1 LHFDLSTFDVFGT
14 FAAGAELH
22 MAPHEATLSPFKL
35 AEFIRTAELTQW
47 FSVPSVLNY
56 MAKFDVVK
64 LADFAAL
71 RRVLWCGEVLPT
83 PVLSYWMRR
92 LPHVRFTN
100 LYGPTET
107 TIASS
112 FYDVRAC
119 PRDERA
125 PIPIGAGCD
134 GEELIVLDR
143 DLQPVPLGVIGD
155 LYIGGSGLSP
165 GYWRDSEKTA
175 AAFLHVSRDGNANY
189 RIYRT
194 GDLAR
199 CGEDGLLYFIGRNDT
214 QIKSRG
220 YRIELGEIEAALST
234 LPDLQESA
242 VVAIDRS
249 GFEGWLICCA
259 YVPQRESL
267 ATPVSLR
274 KELEKNVPGYMIPA
288 RWMICTTLPKNAN
301 GKIDRPKLKE
311 LFLQI
316 ENCARSQNDQCA
328 HRKTSRFA

>member
-1 LHFDLSTFDVFGT
+1 MV
-14 FAAGAELH
+14 
-22 MAPHEATLSPFKL
+22 PHETSLSPFKL

-64 LADFAAL
+64 FDDFPAL

-83 PVLSYWMRR
+83 PVLSHWMRR

-100 LYGPTET
+100 LYGPTEA

-112 FYDVRAC
+112 FHDVPAC
-119 PRDERA
+119 PRDDKE
-125 PIPIGAGCD
+125 PIPIGRACD
-134 GEELIVLDR
+134 GEELVVLDQN
-143 DLQPVPLGVIGD
+143 LQPVPPGVVGE

-165 GYWRDSEKTA
+165 GYWRDPEKTQA
-175 AAFLHVSRDGNANY
+175 SFLHIGCNGNTNY

-199 CGEDGLLYFIGRNDT
+199 RDENGLVYFVGRNDT

-220 YRIELGEIEAALST
+220 YRIELGEIEAALNA

-242 VVAIDRS
+242 VVAIDRL

-259 YVPQRESL
+259 YVLQGGSV
-267 ATPVSLR
+267 ATPACLR
-274 KELEKNVPGYMIPA
+274 KKLEKNVPVYMIPA
-288 RWMICTTLPKNAN
+288 RWMTYASLPKNAN

-311 LFLQI
+311 LFLRA
-316 ENCARSQNDQCA
+316 ENSNSSEGDLSRAVHARES
-328 HRKTSRFA
+328 

>member
-1 LHFDLSTFDVFGT
+1 
-14 FAAGAELH
+14 
-22 MAPHEATLSPFKL
+22 
-35 AEFIRTAELTQW
+35 
-47 FSVPSVLNY
+47 
-56 MAKFDVVK
+56 
-64 LADFAAL
+64 
-71 RRVLWCGEVLPT
+71 
-83 PVLSYWMRR
+83 
-92 LPHVRFTN
+92 
-100 LYGPTET
+100 
-107 TIASS
+107 
-112 FYDVRAC
+112 
-119 PRDERA
+119 
-125 PIPIGAGCD
+125 
-134 GEELIVLDR
+134 
-143 DLQPVPLGVIGD
+143 
-155 LYIGGSGLSP
+155 
-165 GYWRDSEKTA
+165 
-175 AAFLHVSRDGNANY
+175 
-189 RIYRT
+189 
-194 GDLAR
+194 
-199 CGEDGLLYFIGRNDT
+199 LLYFIGRNDT